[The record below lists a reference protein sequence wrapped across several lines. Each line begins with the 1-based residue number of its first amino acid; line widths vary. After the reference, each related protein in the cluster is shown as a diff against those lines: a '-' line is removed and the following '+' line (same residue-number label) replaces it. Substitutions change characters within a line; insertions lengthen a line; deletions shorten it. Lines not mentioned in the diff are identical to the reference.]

1 MHNRLVTG
9 PIPTSSP
16 APREYCRMGAPNT
29 TDSAW
34 RSRTIAIVG
43 AGFSGTTLAIRLL
56 RDPTP
61 GPSRIV
67 LIERTAR
74 VGCGLA
80 YSSANSGALL
90 NVPAARMSLDP
101 GLPGDF
107 LDYLHSRGI
116 EARPEEFAARALYGD
131 YLEARLTQA
140 AAAAPRRVQLE
151 RMRGSVESIAL
162 QPGGRL
168 WRVSVDDERT
178 VLADAA
184 VLATGHLPPRVVG
197 PLQGLVGSGLLVENP
212 WAGNLGE
219 PASGRVLLV
228 GTGLTMADVA
238 CELSRRSPALSEIV
252 AISRRGL
259 LSRTRLEAMPNAPDS
274 IDFSEL
280 DRASS
285 LCTMTAAVRK
295 LVADAAS
302 RGIDWRDV
310 MVALREH
317 VPALWHRLD
326 VTERRRFLRHLQPYW
341 DVHRHQLPPQVG
353 DTVVR
358 LLAEGRLRTHA
369 ATVTSAKVVG
379 GRAVI
384 GLRARGSK
392 STETSTFDRIVLCTG
407 PDADLNKAKSPLL
420 DALLDA
426 GHVAP
431 DGAGIG
437 LAVDAQG
444 RLVGRDGGIRRGL
457 YYVGPWLRARD
468 FEATAVHELRQHVGA
483 LAALLRGGD
492 YWSTGAA
499 VA

>member
-1 MHNRLVTG
+1 MG
-9 PIPTSSP
+9 P
-16 APREYCRMGAPNT
+16 PNT
-29 TDSAW
+29 LGSDW

-67 LIERTAR
+67 LIERAAR

-101 GLPGDF
+101 ALPGDF
-107 LDYLHSRGI
+107 LDYLHGRGI
-116 EARPEEFAARALYGD
+116 PARPEEFVARTLYGD

-162 QPGGRL
+162 QPRGRL
-168 WRVSVDDERT
+168 WRISIDDQRT

-184 VLATGHLPPRVVG
+184 VLATGHLPPKVAG
-197 PLQGLVGSGLLVENP
+197 PLQGLAGSGLLVENP

-238 CELSRRSPALSEIV
+238 CELSRRSPALREIV

-285 LCTMTAAVRK
+285 LRTMTAAVRK
-295 LVADAAS
+295 LVDDAAT

-310 MVALREH
+310 MVALREQ
-317 VPALWHRLD
+317 VPTLWQRMD
-326 VTERRRFLRHLQPYW
+326 AAERRRFLRHLQPYW

-358 LLAEGRLRTHA
+358 MLAEGRLRSHA
-369 ATVTSAKVVG
+369 ATITSAKVVG

-384 GLRARGSK
+384 GLRARGFEAI
-392 STETSTFDRIVLCTG
+392 ETSTFDRVVLCTG
-407 PDADLNKAKSPLL
+407 PDADLRKAKSPLL
-420 DALLDA
+420 GSLLEA

-437 LAVDAQG
+437 LAFDAHG
-444 RLVGRDGGIRRGL
+444 RLVGKDGRVRRGL

-468 FEATAVHELRQHVGA
+468 FEATAVHELRLHVGA